1 MSLQVEMLE
10 KSMAKL
16 TIEVSAEEFEKA
28 VEKAYLKNRGKMNIQ
43 GFRKGKAPRHIIEKM
58 YGAEVFFEEAANI
71 VIPEAYEK
79 EAACE
84 FTIPVG
90 S

>member
-10 KSMAKL
+10 KGMAKL
-16 TIEVSAEEFEKA
+16 TIEVSADEFEKA
-28 VEKAYLKNRGKMNIQ
+28 VDKVYKKNRSKMNIQ
-43 GFRKGKAPRHIIEKM
+43 GFRRGKAPRHIIEKM
-58 YGAEVFFEEAANI
+58 YGAEVFFEDAANM

-79 EAACE
+79 EAMACDVD
-84 FTIPVG
+84 IV